1 MSWAAMRTGLRRS
14 MASLFFTRYPQYVP
28 VPDVRCELN
37 KIARADCKTTR
48 ASHLH
53 NFHSPVER
61 SVEKQEN
68 AENAFDKQKS
78 FNGLHLRPHARWK
91 LEIALKSGI
100 DKNEATV

>member
-1 MSWAAMRTGLRRS
+1 MHCGSVQIDCRRCWTKS
-14 MASLFFTRYPQYVP
+14 RGQTVNNPW
-28 VPDVRCELN
+28 
-37 KIARADCKTTR
+37 
-48 ASHLH
+48 SHLH
-53 NFHSPVER
+53 NFHSLVER